1 MPGSHGSL
9 TKAGKV
15 KQQTPR
21 IARTGVN
28 SKKKK
33 PPRVRFHE
41 LSVQRIEKGVYGGQK
56 DSLGVINTSFFYK
69 ILSYYSNLF

>member
-15 KQQTPR
+15 KQQTPK
-21 IARTGVN
+21 IERTGVN

-33 PPRVRFHE
+33 PPRMKFRDLYVKRFD
-41 LSVQRIEKGVYGGQK
+41 KGIYGGQK
-56 DSLGVINTSFFYK
+56 DSLGAKRASYK
-69 ILSYYSNLF
+69 R

>member
-15 KQQTPR
+15 KMQTPKVD
-21 IARTGVN
+21 RTGVN

-33 PPRVRFHE
+33 PPRIRFRE
-41 LSVQRIEKGVYGGQK
+41 IYKKRILEGHYGGQV
-56 DSLGVINTSFFYK
+56 DSLGAKRSSFK
-69 ILSYYSNLF
+69 R

>member
-21 IARTGVN
+21 IERSGVN
-28 SKKKK
+28 SRKKK
-33 PPRVRFHE
+33 PPRIRFRE
-41 LSVQRIEKGVYGGQK
+41 LYKARIVNERFGGQQ
-56 DSLGVINTSFFYK
+56 DSLGAKRARYK
-69 ILSYYSNLF
+69 R

>member
-15 KQQTPR
+15 RQQTPR
-21 IARTGVN
+21 VSRTGVN

-33 PPRVRFHE
+33 PPRMRYREIYKKRVLE
-41 LSVQRIEKGVYGGQK
+41 SKYGGQL
-56 DSLGVINTSFFYK
+56 DSLGAKRSSYK
-69 ILSYYSNLF
+69 KR

>member
-15 KQQTPR
+15 KQQTPK
-21 IARTGVN
+21 ISRTGVN

-33 PPRVRFHE
+33 PPRMRYRA
-41 LSVQRIEKGVYGGQK
+41 LYIQRVEKGEYAGQRESIGAK
-56 DSLGVINTSFFYK
+56 RASYK
-69 ILSYYSNLF
+69 R

>member
-15 KQQTPR
+15 KQQTPK
-21 IARTGVN
+21 IESTGVN

-33 PPRVRFHE
+33 PPRMRFRYLYE
-41 LSVQRIEKGVYGGQK
+41 QRVNKGKYGGQK
-56 DSLGVINTSFFYK
+56 DSLGAKRASYK
-69 ILSYYSNLF
+69 RK

>member
-21 IARTGVN
+21 IARSGVN
-28 SKKKK
+28 SRKKK
-33 PPRVRFHE
+33 PPRIRFRE
-41 LSVQRIEKGVYGGQK
+41 LYKARIVNERFGGQQ
-56 DSLGVINTSFFYK
+56 DSLGAKRARYK
-69 ILSYYSNLF
+69 R

>member
-15 KQQTPR
+15 KQQTPK
-21 IARTGVN
+21 IARTGIN

-33 PPRVRFHE
+33 PPRIRFRYLYE
-41 LSVQRIEKGVYGGQK
+41 QRINKGKYAGQRE
-56 DSLGVINTSFFYK
+56 SLGAKRASYK
-69 ILSYYSNLF
+69 R